1 MKTATRIRSQNFPY
15 VRLPSLERKAGVRT
29 VPQLDQAVFIGP
41 TQTGRCGTNRSNGTT
56 RLAAMSALDGT
67 VASRCR
73 NRHLELSRVNLRRQE
88 TRQLTSLERGSRSTQ
103 THKNPSGNLIFRR
116 LSLAKR
122 SFPHTPTTDKCS
134 VDPSAVGARLQSERV
149 FFN

>member
-1 MKTATRIRSQNFPY
+1 MKTATRIRSQKFPY
-15 VRLPSLERKAGVRT
+15 IPLPSLERKAGVRT
-29 VPQLDQAVFIGP
+29 VPQLDQTVFIGP

-56 RLAAMSALDGT
+56 IAAMSALDGT

-88 TRQLTSLERGSRSTQ
+88 TRQLISLGRGSLSMQ
-103 THKNPSGNLIFRR
+103 THKNPPENLIFCR

-122 SFPHTPTTDKCS
+122 SFPRTPTTDERL
-134 VDPSAVGARLQSERV
+134 PSNHRRLEFGCRANSY